1 MKLFR
6 TISLFV
12 FIMAAAAVALAQEG
26 EAKLVDEVIARVNSA
41 VIMRSDYDKAQR
53 DYLEELK
60 NSGLKDA
67 ELEKKF
73 TEFKAGILDMLI
85 DQQLLIQRA
94 KDLSIDVEA
103 QVNQQLLRIMKEN
116 GNIGSVEELE
126 QKMREVGVD
135 INDVRRNFRTMFQ
148 TEEVRRREV
157 FARAYK
163 DTTEAQKREYYE
175 KHKDVFIVPGEVS
188 LSRIMI
194 QAGKDPAQS
203 LARATD
209 IATQARNGGADF
221 PALAR
226 RFSEEDL
233 GRTKGGK
240 MDPVRLDLLLNEV
253 RDVVAKVPVGSV
265 TDPIKLP
272 DGYVIFRVDERKEPK
287 ARTYEEDEVKQEV
300 INRLVYQK
308 GQAEME
314 NYLQRLREDAF
325 IEIDPRY
332 QLAESKVKSAGIK
345 RIPYSDEPDKVRKKR
360 EKKEKKDKEQEEK
373 KKKDTGT
380 ATAKAQS

>member
-1 MKLFR
+1 MKLFSI
-6 TISLFV
+6 ISLFV
-12 FIMAAAAVALAQEG
+12 FIIAAAAVALAQEG
-26 EAKLVDEVIARVNSA
+26 EAKLVDEVIARVNAA

-60 NSGLKDA
+60 NSGLKGA
-67 ELEKKF
+67 ELEKRF
-73 TEFKAGILDMLI
+73 TELKAGILDTLI

-116 GNIGSVEELE
+116 EIKSVEELE

-148 TEEVRRREV
+148 TEEVRRRDV
-157 FARAYK
+157 YGQLAR
-163 DTTEAQKREYYE
+163 TTGETEKREYYE
-175 KHKDVFIVPGEVS
+175 KHKDVFVVPGEVS

-194 QAGKDPAQS
+194 QAGKDPAQA
-203 LARATD
+203 LARANE
-209 IATQARNGGADF
+209 IATQARSGGADF

-240 MDPVRLDLLLNEV
+240 MDPVKLDLLLNEV
-253 RDVVAKVPVGSV
+253 RDVVAKVAVGSV
-265 TDPIKLP
+265 TDPLKLP
-272 DGYVIFRVDERKEPK
+272 DGYVIFRVDDRKEPK
-287 ARTYEEDEVKQEV
+287 ARTYEEDEVKSEV
-300 INRLVYQK
+300 LNRIIYEK
-308 GQAEME
+308 GQAAIES
-314 NYLQRLREDAF
+314 YLQKLREDAF

-345 RIPYSDEPDKVRKKR
+345 RIPYSEESEKERKKR
-360 EKKEKKDKEQEEK
+360 EKKEKKDKEQLEK
-373 KKKDTGT
+373 QKKDTGS